1 MKRAMSKLIF
11 IFVFVGAL
19 VESCDTQS
27 PAPSQTPLFAPAPG
41 SSFAVGNRPV
51 DVAVGEVNGDG
62 KLDILT
68 ANAGSNDVTVLL
80 GNGKGDFMAAPHSPL
95 ATGVAPH
102 LIALADLNRDNK
114 LDLALTGHDSNNMMV
129 WLGNDSGSFTP
140 APNSPFAFL
149 NETPPHNHGLALG
162 DANNDGNLDLAT
174 SNHGHHSV
182 SVLLGNGKG
191 HFTPAAGSPFT
202 VGRGPYPL
210 AAADLNQDGKLDLI
224 TPNVASNN
232 VTALLGDGNARF
244 AAAAG
249 SPYPVLN
256 RPYNVA
262 IGEINGD
269 AKLDLVITHDDINN
283 MTILWGEGN
292 GSFQR
297 APNSPYNLGRRGY
310 KVIIAEVNNDA
321 KKDLVVG
328 HPLSSRNVTVLLN
341 DGSGGFAAAPGS
353 PFSAGNEPNS
363 LALGD
368 MNGDGKLDI
377 VAANFA
383 SNDVTILLGK

>member
-1 MKRAMSKLIF
+1 MKRAMSKQIF
-11 IFVFVGAL
+11 ILMFVAAL
-19 VESCDTQS
+19 VESCHTQS
-27 PAPSQTPLFAPAPG
+27 PAPSQTPLFASAPG

-68 ANAGSNDVTVLL
+68 ANGGSNDVTVLL
-80 GNGKGDFMAAPHSPL
+80 GNGKDDFTAAPNSPL
-95 ATGVAPH
+95 AAGASPH
-102 LIALADLNRDNK
+102 LITLADFNRDNK
-114 LDLALTGHDSNNMMV
+114 LDLALTGHDSYNVMV

-140 APNSPFAFL
+140 APDSPFTVL
-149 NETPPHNHGLALG
+149 NETPPHNHGLVIG
-162 DANNDGNLDLAT
+162 DVNNDGNLDLAT

-191 HFTPAAGSPFT
+191 NFTSVAGSPFA

-232 VTALLGDGNARF
+232 ATVLLGDGNASF
-244 AAAAG
+244 TAAAG

-269 AKLDLVITHDDINN
+269 AKLDLAITHDDIND
-283 MTILWGEGN
+283 MTILWGDGN
-292 GSFQR
+292 GGFQR

-310 KVIIAEVNNDA
+310 KVIIVDVNNDA
-321 KKDLVVG
+321 KKDLIVS

-353 PFSAGNEPNS
+353 PFSAGSEPNS
-363 LALGD
+363 LAIGD

-383 SNDVTILLGK
+383 GNDVTILFGK

>member
-1 MKRAMSKLIF
+1 
-11 IFVFVGAL
+11 
-19 VESCDTQS
+19 
-27 PAPSQTPLFAPAPG
+27 
-41 SSFAVGNRPV
+41 V

-68 ANAGSNDVTVLL
+68 ANGGSNDVTVLL
-80 GNGKGDFMAAPHSPL
+80 GNGKGDFKAAPGSPL
-95 ATGVAPH
+95 TAGTAPH
-102 LIALADLNRDNK
+102 LIILADLNRDNK
-114 LDLALTGHDSNNMMV
+114 LDLAFTGHDSYDAMV

-140 APNSPFAFL
+140 ASDSPFTVL
-149 NETPPHNHGLALG
+149 NEMPPHNHGLVIG
-162 DANNDGNLDLAT
+162 DVNNDGNLDLAT

-191 HFTPAAGSPFT
+191 NFTPAAGSPFL

-210 AAADLNQDGKLDLI
+210 TVADLNQHGKLDLV

-232 VTALLGDGNARF
+232 VTVLLGDGNTSF

-249 SPYPVLN
+249 SPYPVRN
-256 RPYNVA
+256 RPYNAA

-269 AKLDLVITHDDINN
+269 AKLDLIITHDDIND
-283 MTILWGEGN
+283 MTILWGDGN
-292 GSFQR
+292 GGFKP
-297 APNSPYNLGRRGY
+297 APNSSYNLGRRGY
-310 KVIIAEVNNDA
+310 KVITVDVNNDA
-321 KKDLVVG
+321 KKDLIVS

-341 DGSGGFAAAPGS
+341 DGSGGFTAAPGS
-353 PFSAGNEPNS
+353 PFSAGREPNS
-363 LALGD
+363 LASGD

-383 SNDVTILLGK
+383 GNDVTILFGK